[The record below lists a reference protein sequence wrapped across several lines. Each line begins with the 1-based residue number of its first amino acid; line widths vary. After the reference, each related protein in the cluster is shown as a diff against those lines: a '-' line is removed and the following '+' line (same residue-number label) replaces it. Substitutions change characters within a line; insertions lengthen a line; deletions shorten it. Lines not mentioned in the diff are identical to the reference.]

1 MSAHGAECS
10 VPVVL
15 LPGSI
20 CDRRTGDRAEKK
32 ATTKSMKTRSNQNN
46 SAPNLAQGIFMM
58 LVSYPLRIVAR
69 TQLKLREFQ
78 ITDKNAEPSQKKRS
92 TSEERKSQARMMN
105 HRGES
110 EDSGL
115 HSHSKI
121 IGLLHK
127 FRICRPLSTNLR
139 RGKKPKEARS
149 K

>member
-46 SAPNLAQGIFMM
+46 SAPNLVQGIFMM
-58 LVSYPLRIVAR
+58 LVSYPWRIMAR

-78 ITDKNAEPSQKKRS
+78 ITDKNAKPSPKTKKRS

-105 HRGES
+105 HKGES

-127 FRICRPLSTNLR
+127 FRICRPFSRNLR
-139 RGKKPKEARS
+139 RGKARS